1 MSLEK
6 LLQSLQI
13 SIGGHTF
20 DLASAL
26 RTMNPELRQK
36 IALHLAGHGAT
47 SGSPQLSLLFPFYP
61 QDPQPTDRLYDLA
74 LASIARARTI
84 PLNIYDGRA
93 SFEPKFFEIWPGEHY
108 RLLAGMVAELKPRRL
123 VEIGTGTGMGVL
135 AMLSAME
142 PDATLQTFDIIP
154 WKELRDS
161 WLREDDFTAG
171 RLTQHVADV
180 KAPDFLDQFG
190 DMLAEADFVFVD
202 GPKDGV
208 TEDILL
214 GYLAQIDFRCSPIF
228 FFDDTRVV
236 NMARTWH
243 AIRRPKLDLT
253 SFGHWSGSGL
263 VDWCA

>member
-1 MSLEK
+1 MSFEN
-6 LLQSLQI
+6 LLDSLRL
-13 SIGGHTF
+13 SIGEHTF

-47 SGSPQLSLLFPFYP
+47 AGSPQLSLIFPSYP
-61 QDPQPTDRLYDLA
+61 QDPQPTDRLYELA
-74 LASIARARTI
+74 LASVARARNI
-84 PLNIYDGRA
+84 SLNIYDGRA

-108 RLLAGMVAELKPRRL
+108 RFLAGMIAELKPRRL

-135 AMLSAME
+135 AMLSTME
-142 PDATLQTFDIIP
+142 PGATLQTLDIIP
-154 WKELRDS
+154 WKDLRDS
-161 WLREDDFTAG
+161 WLREDDFTNG
-171 RLTQHVADV
+171 QLIQHVCDV
-180 KAPDFLDQFG
+180 KSPDFLDRFSEV
-190 DMLAEADFVFVD
+190 LAQADFVFVD

-214 GYLAQIDFRCSPIF
+214 SYIDRIKFLCSPIF
-228 FFDDTRVV
+228 FFDDTRVI
-236 NMARTWH
+236 NMAKTWH

-253 SFGHWSGSGL
+253 AFGHWSGSGL